1 MKKTT
6 ASPGKGR
13 NSFEYDSGKRQ
24 EGVRIWTHC
33 LKTIAYVLVAASML
47 LLAGCQ
53 SETKR
58 PEARPQ
64 QAKPQIL
71 HKNDNGITFS
81 QVSGVYNVPELKV
94 RIKAPEGY
102 TLAFTTNGTTP
113 TAKDASGKAEVE
125 VTLNGK
131 MSGYLMD
138 RKKLMLTPEFYN
150 SVLYESTELPV
161 GVVLNASLVDGK
173 GAVVKEPRTM
183 VYFLMQDKLADRFP
197 NCTVISITTDPKNLL
212 DHKTGILAPGAIYEA
227 WKQTD
232 AGKKIIAEQEWW
244 KIETNSSQHGKKWER
259 PCQLQLYT
267 AGDKP
272 AMELDAGLRIR
283 GGMSR
288 RQNQK
293 SFTLYFR
300 DTYGPKTLHFALF
313 DKEEDYL
320 RFGLRNGGD
329 DSQYTKFKDMML
341 QDLARGG
348 KFTVLRTRPA
358 VVFLN
363 GEYWGPY
370 VLSEITAANMMKDR
384 YGVDEK
390 NLIVIKEAE
399 LDVGKKE
406 DFRLY
411 EELLT
416 FGKKD
421 LANPDIYHQFC
432 EVMDAQSMADYFAM
446 QVYIGN
452 ADVEPDH
459 NHIIWRTRDKSYNGG
474 RWQFIL
480 HDLDYSAGHYDERS
494 TSANTDHFAM
504 IRKKFPLFTAALKNK
519 DFYDRFLASL
529 KTMGT
534 QHFSYDKV
542 KERMDYYDKMWSP
555 LMPDFYK
562 RFGDTANLRKRC
574 MNSTLNFFQRRYDV
588 IVPIVEKWKP

>member
-1 MKKTT
+1 MWKLRLKKTLYIL
-6 ASPGKGR
+6 
-13 NSFEYDSGKRQ
+13 F
-24 EGVRIWTHC
+24 
-33 LKTIAYVLVAASML
+33 AASL
-47 LLAGCQ
+47 FFLAGCQ
-53 SETKR
+53 SETNKQE
-58 PEARPQ
+58 PKPQ
-64 QAKPQIL
+64 QVKTQIL
-71 HKNDNGITFS
+71 HKQDNGIAFS
-81 QVSGVYNVPELKV
+81 QESGVYHTPELKV
-94 RIKAPEGY
+94 RMKAPAGY
-102 TLAFTTNGTTP
+102 TIAYTTNGTKP

-125 VTLNGK
+125 VTLNGG

-138 RKKLMLTPEFYN
+138 HKKLMLTPEFYN
-150 SVLYESTELPV
+150 SVLYESNELPV
-161 GVVLNASLVDGK
+161 GVVLNASLVDDK

-197 NCTVISITTDPKNLL
+197 NCTVISITTDPVNLL
-212 DHKTGILAPGAIYEA
+212 DYKTGIMAPGAIYDA

-232 AGKKIIAEQEWW
+232 AGKKIIADQEWW
-244 KIETNSSQHGKKWER
+244 KAETNSSQHGKKWER

-267 AGDKP
+267 TGEKP
-272 AMELDAGLRIR
+272 AIELDAGLRIR

-313 DKEEDYL
+313 DKEEDYK

-329 DSQYTKFKDMML
+329 DSQYTKFKDVML
-341 QDLARGG
+341 QDLAKGG
-348 KFTVLRTRPA
+348 KYTVLRNRPA

-370 VLSEITAANMMKDR
+370 ALCEITTANMMKDR

-406 DFRLY
+406 DLRLY
-411 EELLT
+411 EEMKA
-416 FGKKD
+416 FKDKD
-421 LANPDIYHQFC
+421 LTDPDIYRQFC
-432 EVMDAQSMADYFAM
+432 DVVDVQSMADYFAL

-452 ADVEPDH
+452 ADCEPDH
-459 NHIIWRTRDKSYNGG
+459 NHIIWRTRDKFYNEG
-474 RWQFIL
+474 RWQYIL

-504 IRKKFPLFTAALKNK
+504 IRKKFPLFAAALKNRN
-519 DFYDRFLASL
+519 FYDMFLSSL
-529 KTMGT
+529 KRIGS
-534 QHFSYDKV
+534 QNFNYDKV
-542 KERMDYYDKMWSP
+542 RDKMDYYDKLWSP

-588 IVPIVEKWKP
+588 IIPIVEKWKP

>member
-1 MKKTT
+1 MWKLRLKKTLYIL
-6 ASPGKGR
+6 
-13 NSFEYDSGKRQ
+13 F
-24 EGVRIWTHC
+24 
-33 LKTIAYVLVAASML
+33 AASL
-47 LLAGCQ
+47 FLLAGCQ
-53 SETKR
+53 SETNKQ
-58 PEARPQ
+58 ETKPQ
-64 QAKPQIL
+64 QVKTQIL
-71 HKNDNGITFS
+71 HKQDNGIAFS
-81 QVSGVYNVPELKV
+81 QESGVYHTPELKV
-94 RIKAPEGY
+94 RMKAPAGY
-102 TLAFTTNGTTP
+102 TIAYTTNGTKP

-125 VTLNGK
+125 VTLNGG

-138 RKKLMLTPEFYN
+138 HKKLMLTPEFYN
-150 SVLYESTELPV
+150 SVLYESNELPV
-161 GVVLNASLVDGK
+161 GVVLNASLVDDK

-197 NCTVISITTDPKNLL
+197 NCTVISITTDPVNLL
-212 DHKTGILAPGAIYEA
+212 DYKTGIMAPGAIYDA

-232 AGKKIIAEQEWW
+232 AGKKIIADQEWW
-244 KIETNSSQHGKKWER
+244 KAETNSSQHGKKWER

-267 AGDKP
+267 TGEKP
-272 AMELDAGLRIR
+272 AIELDAGLRIR

-300 DTYGPKTLHFALF
+300 DTYGPKMLHFALF
-313 DKEEDYL
+313 DKDKEEDFK

-329 DSQYTKFKDMML
+329 DSQYTKFKDVML
-341 QDLARGG
+341 QDLAKGG
-348 KFTVLRTRPA
+348 KYTVLRNRPA

-370 VLSEITAANMMKDR
+370 ALCEITTANMMKDR

-406 DFRLY
+406 DLRLY
-411 EELLT
+411 EEMKA
-416 FGKKD
+416 FKDKD
-421 LANPDIYHQFC
+421 LTDPDIYRQFC
-432 EVMDAQSMADYFAM
+432 DVVDVQSMADYFAL

-452 ADVEPDH
+452 ADCEPDH
-459 NHIIWRTRDKSYNGG
+459 NHIIWRTRDKFYNEG
-474 RWQFIL
+474 RWQYIL

-504 IRKKFPLFTAALKNK
+504 IRKKFPLFAAALKNRN
-519 DFYDRFLASL
+519 FYDMFLSSL
-529 KTMGT
+529 KRIGS
-534 QHFSYDKV
+534 QNFNYDKV
-542 KERMDYYDKMWSP
+542 RDKMDYYDKMWGP

>member
-1 MKKTT
+1 MWKLRLKKTLYIL
-6 ASPGKGR
+6 
-13 NSFEYDSGKRQ
+13 F
-24 EGVRIWTHC
+24 
-33 LKTIAYVLVAASML
+33 AASFF

-53 SETKR
+53 SETNKQE
-58 PEARPQ
+58 PKPQ
-64 QAKPQIL
+64 QVKTQIL
-71 HKNDNGITFS
+71 HKQDNGIAFS
-81 QVSGVYNVPELKV
+81 QESGVYHTPELKV
-94 RIKAPEGY
+94 RMKAPAGY
-102 TLAFTTNGTTP
+102 TIAYTTNGTKP
-113 TAKDASGKAEVE
+113 TVKDASGKAEVE
-125 VTLNGK
+125 VTLNGG

-138 RKKLMLTPEFYN
+138 HKKLMLTPEFYN
-150 SVLYESTELPV
+150 SVLYESNELPV

-212 DHKTGILAPGAIYEA
+212 DHKTGIMAPGAIYDA

-232 AGKKIIAEQEWW
+232 AGKKIIADQEWW
-244 KIETNSSQHGKKWER
+244 KAETNSSQHGKKWER

-267 AGDKP
+267 TGEKP
-272 AMELDAGLRIR
+272 AIELDAGLRIR

-313 DKEEDYL
+313 DKEEDYK

-329 DSQYTKFKDMML
+329 DSQYTKFKDVML
-341 QDLARGG
+341 QDLAKGG
-348 KFTVLRTRPA
+348 KYTVLRNRPA

-370 VLSEITAANMMKDR
+370 ALCEITTANMMKDR

-406 DFRLY
+406 DLRLY
-411 EELLT
+411 EEMKA
-416 FGKKD
+416 FKDKD
-421 LANPDIYHQFC
+421 LTDPDIYRQFC
-432 EVMDAQSMADYFAM
+432 DVIDVQSMADYFAL

-452 ADVEPDH
+452 ADIEPDH

-474 RWQFIL
+474 RWQYIL
-480 HDLDYSAGHYDERS
+480 HDLDYSAGHYDEKS

-504 IRKKFPLFTAALKNK
+504 VRKKFPLFAAAIKNEN
-519 DFYDRFLASL
+519 FYDMFLSSL
-529 KTMGT
+529 KKIGS
-534 QHFSYDKV
+534 QNFSYDKV
-542 KERMDYYDKMWSP
+542 RDKMDFYDKVWGP

-588 IVPIVEKWKP
+588 IIPIVENWKP

>member
-1 MKKTT
+1 MWKL
-6 ASPGKGR
+6 R
-13 NSFEYDSGKRQ
+13 
-24 EGVRIWTHC
+24 
-33 LKTIAYVLVAASML
+33 LKEILYILFAASFF

-53 SETKR
+53 SETNKQE
-58 PEARPQ
+58 PKPQ
-64 QAKPQIL
+64 QVKTQIL
-71 HKNDNGITFS
+71 HKQDNGIAFS
-81 QVSGVYNVPELKV
+81 QESGVYHTPELKV
-94 RIKAPEGY
+94 RMKAPAGY
-102 TLAFTTNGTTP
+102 TIAYTTNGTKP

-125 VTLNGK
+125 VTLNGG

-138 RKKLMLTPEFYN
+138 HKKLMLTPEFYN
-150 SVLYESTELPV
+150 SVLYESNELPV

-212 DHKTGILAPGAIYEA
+212 DYKTGIMAPGAIYDA

-232 AGKKIIAEQEWW
+232 AGKKIIAGQEWW
-244 KIETNSSQHGKKWER
+244 KAETNSSQHGKKWER

-267 AGDKP
+267 TGEKP
-272 AMELDAGLRIR
+272 AIELDAGLRIR

-313 DKEEDYL
+313 DKEEDYK

-329 DSQYTKFKDMML
+329 DSQYTKFKDVML
-341 QDLARGG
+341 QDLAKGG
-348 KFTVLRTRPA
+348 KYTVLRNRPA

-370 VLSEITAANMMKDR
+370 ALCEITTANMMKDR

-406 DFRLY
+406 DLRLY
-411 EELLT
+411 EEMKA
-416 FGKKD
+416 FKDKD
-421 LANPDIYHQFC
+421 LTDPDIYRQFC
-432 EVMDAQSMADYFAM
+432 DVVDVQSMADYFAL

-452 ADVEPDH
+452 ADCEPNH
-459 NHIIWRTRDKSYNGG
+459 NHIIWRTRDKSYNEG
-474 RWQFIL
+474 RWQYIL
-480 HDLDYSAGHYDERS
+480 HDLDYSAGHYDEKS

-504 IRKKFPLFTAALKNK
+504 VRKKFPLFAAAIKNEN
-519 DFYDRFLASL
+519 FYDMFLSSL
-529 KTMGT
+529 KKIGS
-534 QHFSYDKV
+534 QNFSYDKV
-542 KERMDYYDKMWSP
+542 RDKMDFYDKMWGP

-588 IVPIVEKWKP
+588 IIPIVENWKP

>member
-1 MKKTT
+1 MWKLRLKKTLYIL
-6 ASPGKGR
+6 
-13 NSFEYDSGKRQ
+13 F
-24 EGVRIWTHC
+24 
-33 LKTIAYVLVAASML
+33 AASL
-47 LLAGCQ
+47 FFLAGCQ
-53 SETKR
+53 SETNKQE
-58 PEARPQ
+58 PKPQ
-64 QAKPQIL
+64 QVKTQIL
-71 HKNDNGITFS
+71 HKQDNGIAFS
-81 QVSGVYNVPELKV
+81 QESGVYHTPELKV
-94 RIKAPEGY
+94 RMKAPAGY
-102 TLAFTTNGTTP
+102 TIAFTTNGTKP

-125 VTLNGK
+125 VTLNGG

-138 RKKLMLTPEFYN
+138 HKKLMLTPEFYN
-150 SVLYESTELPV
+150 SVLYESNELPV
-161 GVVLNASLVDGK
+161 GVVLNASLVDDK

-212 DHKTGILAPGAIYEA
+212 DYKTGIMAPGAIYDA

-232 AGKKIIAEQEWW
+232 AGKKIIADQEWW
-244 KIETNSSQHGKKWER
+244 KAETNSSQHGKKWER

-267 AGDKP
+267 TGEKP
-272 AMELDAGLRIR
+272 TIELDAGLRIR

-300 DTYGPKTLHFALF
+300 DTYGPDMLHFALF
-313 DKEEDYL
+313 DKDKEEDFK

-329 DSQYTKFKDMML
+329 DSQYTKFKDVML
-341 QDLARGG
+341 QDLAKGG
-348 KFTVLRTRPA
+348 KYTVLRNRPA

-370 VLSEITAANMMKDR
+370 ALCEITTANMMKDR

-390 NLIVIKEAE
+390 NLIVFKEAE

-406 DFRLY
+406 DIRLY
-411 EELLT
+411 EEMKA
-416 FGKKD
+416 FKDKD
-421 LANPDIYHQFC
+421 LTDPDIYRQFC
-432 EVMDAQSMADYFAM
+432 DVVDVQSMADYFAL

-452 ADVEPDH
+452 ADCEPDH
-459 NHIIWRTRDKSYNGG
+459 NHIIWRTRDKFYNEG
-474 RWQFIL
+474 RWQYIL

-504 IRKKFPLFTAALKNK
+504 IRKKFPLFAAALKNK
-519 DFYDRFLASL
+519 NFYDMFLSSL
-529 KTMGT
+529 KKIGS
-534 QHFSYDKV
+534 QNFSYDKV
-542 KERMDYYDKMWSP
+542 RDKMDFYDKMWGP

-588 IVPIVEKWKP
+588 IIPIVENWKP

>member
-1 MKKTT
+1 MWKLRLKKTLYIL
-6 ASPGKGR
+6 
-13 NSFEYDSGKRQ
+13 F
-24 EGVRIWTHC
+24 
-33 LKTIAYVLVAASML
+33 AASL
-47 LLAGCQ
+47 FLLAGCQ
-53 SETKR
+53 SETNKQ
-58 PEARPQ
+58 ETKPQ
-64 QAKPQIL
+64 QVKTQIL
-71 HKNDNGITFS
+71 HKQDNGIDFS
-81 QVSGVYNVPELKV
+81 QESGVYHTPELKV
-94 RIKAPEGY
+94 RMKAPAGY
-102 TLAFTTNGTTP
+102 TIAYTTNGTKP

-125 VTLNGK
+125 VTLNGG

-138 RKKLMLTPEFYN
+138 HKKLMLTPEFYN
-150 SVLYESTELPV
+150 SVLYESNELPV

-197 NCTVISITTDPKNLL
+197 NCTVISITIDPVNLL
-212 DHKTGILAPGAIYEA
+212 DHKTGIMAPGAIYDA

-232 AGKKIIAEQEWW
+232 AGKKIIADQEWW
-244 KIETNSSQHGKKWER
+244 KAETNSSQHGKKWER

-267 AGDKP
+267 TGEKP
-272 AMELDAGLRIR
+272 TIELDAGLRIR

-300 DTYGPKTLHFALF
+300 DTYGPDMLHFALF
-313 DKEEDYL
+313 DKDKEEDFK

-329 DSQYTKFKDMML
+329 DSQYTKFKDVML
-341 QDLARGG
+341 QDLAKGG
-348 KFTVLRTRPA
+348 KYTVLRNRPA

-370 VLSEITAANMMKDR
+370 ALCEITTANMMKDR

-390 NLIVIKEAE
+390 NLIVFKEAE

-406 DFRLY
+406 DIRLY
-411 EELLT
+411 EEMKA
-416 FGKKD
+416 FKDKD
-421 LANPDIYHQFC
+421 LTDPDIYRQFC
-432 EVMDAQSMADYFAM
+432 DVVDVQSMADYFAL

-452 ADVEPDH
+452 ADCEPDH
-459 NHIIWRTRDKSYNGG
+459 NHIIWRTRDKFYNEG
-474 RWQFIL
+474 RWQYIL

-504 IRKKFPLFTAALKNK
+504 IRKKFPLFAAALKNK
-519 DFYDRFLASL
+519 NFYDMFLSSL
-529 KTMGT
+529 KRIGS
-534 QHFSYDKV
+534 QNFNYDKV
-542 KERMDYYDKMWSP
+542 RDKMDYYDKMWGP

-588 IVPIVEKWKP
+588 IIPIVENWKP

>member
-1 MKKTT
+1 MWKLRLKKTLYIL
-6 ASPGKGR
+6 
-13 NSFEYDSGKRQ
+13 F
-24 EGVRIWTHC
+24 
-33 LKTIAYVLVAASML
+33 AASFF

-53 SETKR
+53 SETNKQE
-58 PEARPQ
+58 PKPQ
-64 QAKPQIL
+64 QVKTQIL
-71 HKNDNGITFS
+71 HKQDNGIAFS
-81 QVSGVYNVPELKV
+81 QESGVYHTPELKV
-94 RIKAPEGY
+94 RMKAPAGY
-102 TLAFTTNGTTP
+102 TIAYTTNGTKP
-113 TAKDASGKAEVE
+113 TVKDASGKAEVE
-125 VTLNGK
+125 VTLNGG

-138 RKKLMLTPEFYN
+138 HKKLMLTPEFYN
-150 SVLYESTELPV
+150 SVLYESNELPV

-212 DHKTGILAPGAIYEA
+212 DYKTGIMAPGAIYDA

-232 AGKKIIAEQEWW
+232 AGKKIIADQEWW
-244 KIETNSSQHGKKWER
+244 KAETNSSQHGKKWER

-267 AGDKP
+267 TGEKP
-272 AMELDAGLRIR
+272 AIELDAGLRIR

-313 DKEEDYL
+313 DKEEDYK

-329 DSQYTKFKDMML
+329 DSQYTKFKDVML
-341 QDLARGG
+341 QDLAKGG
-348 KFTVLRTRPA
+348 KYTVLRNRPA

-370 VLSEITAANMMKDR
+370 ALCEITTANMMKDR

-406 DFRLY
+406 DLRLY
-411 EELLT
+411 EEMKA
-416 FGKKD
+416 FKDKD
-421 LANPDIYHQFC
+421 LTDPDIYRQFC
-432 EVMDAQSMADYFAM
+432 DVIDVQSMADYFAL

-452 ADVEPDH
+452 ADIEPDH

-474 RWQFIL
+474 RWQYIL
-480 HDLDYSAGHYDERS
+480 HDLDYSAGHYDEKS

-504 IRKKFPLFTAALKNK
+504 IRKKFPLFAAAIKNEN
-519 DFYDRFLASL
+519 FYDMFLSSL
-529 KTMGT
+529 KKIGS
-534 QHFSYDKV
+534 QNFSYDKV
-542 KERMDYYDKMWSP
+542 RDKMDFYDKMWGP

-588 IVPIVEKWKP
+588 IIPIVENWKP

>member
-1 MKKTT
+1 MWKLRLKKTLYIL
-6 ASPGKGR
+6 
-13 NSFEYDSGKRQ
+13 F
-24 EGVRIWTHC
+24 
-33 LKTIAYVLVAASML
+33 AASL
-47 LLAGCQ
+47 FLLAGCQ
-53 SETKR
+53 SETNKQ
-58 PEARPQ
+58 ETKPQ
-64 QAKPQIL
+64 QVKTQIL
-71 HKNDNGITFS
+71 HKQDNGIDFS
-81 QVSGVYNVPELKV
+81 QESGVYHTPELKV
-94 RIKAPEGY
+94 RMKAPAGY
-102 TLAFTTNGTTP
+102 TIAYTTNGTKP

-125 VTLNGK
+125 VTLNGG

-138 RKKLMLTPEFYN
+138 HKKLMLTPEFYN
-150 SVLYESTELPV
+150 SVLYESNELPV

-197 NCTVISITTDPKNLL
+197 NCTVISITIDPVNLL
-212 DHKTGILAPGAIYEA
+212 DHKTGIMAPGAIYDA

-232 AGKKIIAEQEWW
+232 AGKKIIADQEWW
-244 KIETNSSQHGKKWER
+244 KAETNSSQHGKKWER

-267 AGDKP
+267 TGEKP
-272 AMELDAGLRIR
+272 AIELDAGLRIR

-300 DTYGPKTLHFALF
+300 DTYGPDMLHFALF
-313 DKEEDYL
+313 DKDKEEDFK

-329 DSQYTKFKDMML
+329 DSQYTKFKDVML
-341 QDLARGG
+341 QDLAKGG
-348 KFTVLRTRPA
+348 KYTVLRNRPA

-370 VLSEITAANMMKDR
+370 ALCEITTANMMKDR

-390 NLIVIKEAE
+390 NLIVFKEAE

-406 DFRLY
+406 DIRLY
-411 EELLT
+411 EEMKA
-416 FGKKD
+416 FKDKD
-421 LANPDIYHQFC
+421 LTDPDIYRQFC
-432 EVMDAQSMADYFAM
+432 DVVDVQSMADYFAL

-452 ADVEPDH
+452 ADCEPDH
-459 NHIIWRTRDKSYNGG
+459 NHIIWRTRDKFYNEG
-474 RWQFIL
+474 RWQYIL

-504 IRKKFPLFTAALKNK
+504 IRKKFPLFAAALKNK
-519 DFYDRFLASL
+519 NFYDMFLSSL
-529 KTMGT
+529 KKIGS
-534 QHFSYDKV
+534 QNFSYDKV
-542 KERMDYYDKMWSP
+542 RDKMDYYDKMWGP

>member
-1 MKKTT
+1 MWKLRLKKTLYIL
-6 ASPGKGR
+6 
-13 NSFEYDSGKRQ
+13 F
-24 EGVRIWTHC
+24 
-33 LKTIAYVLVAASML
+33 AASFF

-53 SETKR
+53 SETNKQ
-58 PEARPQ
+58 ETKPQ
-64 QAKPQIL
+64 QVKTQIL
-71 HKNDNGITFS
+71 HKQDNGIAFS
-81 QVSGVYNVPELKV
+81 QESGVYHTPELKV
-94 RIKAPEGY
+94 RMKAPSGY
-102 TLAFTTNGTTP
+102 TIAFTTNGTKP

-125 VTLNGK
+125 VTLNGG

-138 RKKLMLTPEFYN
+138 HKKLMLTPEFYN
-150 SVLYESTELPV
+150 SVLYESNELPV

-183 VYFLMQDKLADRFP
+183 VYFLMQDKLANRFP

-212 DHKTGILAPGAIYEA
+212 DHKTGIMAPGAIYDA

-232 AGKKIIAEQEWW
+232 AGKKIIAGQEWW
-244 KIETNSSQHGKKWER
+244 KAETNSSQHGKKWER

-267 AGDKP
+267 TGEKP
-272 AMELDAGLRIR
+272 AIELDAGLRIR

-313 DKEEDYL
+313 DKEEDYK

-329 DSQYTKFKDMML
+329 DSQYTKFKDVML
-341 QDLARGG
+341 QDLAKGG
-348 KFTVLRTRPA
+348 KYTVLRNRPA

-370 VLSEITAANMMKDR
+370 ALCEITTANMMKDR

-406 DFRLY
+406 DLRLY
-411 EELLT
+411 EEMKA
-416 FGKKD
+416 FKDKD
-421 LANPDIYHQFC
+421 LTDPDIYRQFC
-432 EVMDAQSMADYFAM
+432 DVIDVQSMADYFAL

-452 ADVEPDH
+452 ADIEPDH

-474 RWQFIL
+474 RWQYIL
-480 HDLDYSAGHYDERS
+480 HDLDYSAGHYDEKS

-504 IRKKFPLFTAALKNK
+504 VRKKFPLFAAAIKNEN
-519 DFYDRFLASL
+519 FYDMFLSSL
-529 KTMGT
+529 KKIGS
-534 QHFSYDKV
+534 QNFSYDKV
-542 KERMDYYDKMWSP
+542 RDKMDFYDKMWGP

-588 IVPIVEKWKP
+588 IIPIVENWKP

>member
-1 MKKTT
+1 MWKLRLKKTLYIL
-6 ASPGKGR
+6 
-13 NSFEYDSGKRQ
+13 F
-24 EGVRIWTHC
+24 
-33 LKTIAYVLVAASML
+33 AASL
-47 LLAGCQ
+47 FLLAGCQ
-53 SETKR
+53 SETNKQ
-58 PEARPQ
+58 ETKPQ
-64 QAKPQIL
+64 QVKTQIL
-71 HKNDNGITFS
+71 HKQDNGIAFS
-81 QVSGVYNVPELKV
+81 QESGVYHTPELKV
-94 RIKAPEGY
+94 RMKAPAGY
-102 TLAFTTNGTTP
+102 TIAYTTNGTKP
-113 TAKDASGKAEVE
+113 TVKDASGKAEVE
-125 VTLNGK
+125 VTLNGG

-138 RKKLMLTPEFYN
+138 HKKLMLTPEFYN
-150 SVLYESTELPV
+150 SVLYESNELPV
-161 GVVLNASLVDGK
+161 GVVLNASLVDDK

-197 NCTVISITTDPKNLL
+197 NCTVISITTDPVNLL
-212 DHKTGILAPGAIYEA
+212 DYKTGIMAPGAIYDA

-232 AGKKIIAEQEWW
+232 AGKKIIADQEWW
-244 KIETNSSQHGKKWER
+244 KAETNSSQHGKKWER

-267 AGDKP
+267 TGEKP
-272 AMELDAGLRIR
+272 TIELDAGLRIR

-313 DKEEDYL
+313 DKEEDYK

-329 DSQYTKFKDMML
+329 DSQYTKFKDVML
-341 QDLARGG
+341 QDLAKGG
-348 KFTVLRTRPA
+348 KYTVLRNRPA

-370 VLSEITAANMMKDR
+370 ALCEITTANMMKDR

-406 DFRLY
+406 DLRLY
-411 EELLT
+411 EEMKA
-416 FGKKD
+416 FKDKD
-421 LANPDIYHQFC
+421 LTDPDIYRQFC
-432 EVMDAQSMADYFAM
+432 DVVDVQSMADYFAL

-452 ADVEPDH
+452 ADCEPDH
-459 NHIIWRTRDKSYNGG
+459 NHIIWRTRDKFYNEG
-474 RWQFIL
+474 RWQYIL

-504 IRKKFPLFTAALKNK
+504 IRKKFPLFAAALKNRN
-519 DFYDRFLASL
+519 FYDMFLSSL
-529 KTMGT
+529 KRIGS
-534 QHFSYDKV
+534 QNFNYDKV
-542 KERMDYYDKMWSP
+542 RDKMDYYDKMWGP

>member
-1 MKKTT
+1 MWKLRLKKTLYIL
-6 ASPGKGR
+6 
-13 NSFEYDSGKRQ
+13 F
-24 EGVRIWTHC
+24 
-33 LKTIAYVLVAASML
+33 AASL
-47 LLAGCQ
+47 FFLAGCQ
-53 SETKR
+53 SETNKQ
-58 PEARPQ
+58 ETKPQ
-64 QAKPQIL
+64 QVKTQIL
-71 HKNDNGITFS
+71 HKQDNGIAFS
-81 QVSGVYNVPELKV
+81 QESGVYHTPELKV
-94 RIKAPEGY
+94 RMKAPAGY
-102 TLAFTTNGTTP
+102 TIAYTTNGTKP

-125 VTLNGK
+125 VTLNGG

-138 RKKLMLTPEFYN
+138 HKKLMLTPEFYN
-150 SVLYESTELPV
+150 SVLYESNELPV
-161 GVVLNASLVDGK
+161 GVVLNASLVDDK

-197 NCTVISITTDPKNLL
+197 NCTVISITIDPVNLL
-212 DHKTGILAPGAIYEA
+212 DHKTGIMAPGAIYDA

-232 AGKKIIAEQEWW
+232 AGKKIIADQEWW
-244 KIETNSSQHGKKWER
+244 KAETNSSQHGKKWER

-267 AGDKP
+267 TGEKP
-272 AMELDAGLRIR
+272 AIELDAGLRIR

-300 DTYGPKTLHFALF
+300 DTYGPDMLHFALF
-313 DKEEDYL
+313 DKDKEEDFK

-329 DSQYTKFKDMML
+329 DSQYTKFKDVML
-341 QDLARGG
+341 QDLAKGG
-348 KFTVLRTRPA
+348 KYTVLRNRPA

-370 VLSEITAANMMKDR
+370 ALCEITTANMMKDR

-406 DFRLY
+406 DLRLY
-411 EELLT
+411 EEMKA
-416 FGKKD
+416 FKDKD
-421 LANPDIYHQFC
+421 LTDPDIYRQFC
-432 EVMDAQSMADYFAM
+432 DVVDVQSMADYFAL

-452 ADVEPDH
+452 ADCEPDH
-459 NHIIWRTRDKSYNGG
+459 NHIIWRTRDKFYNEG
-474 RWQFIL
+474 RWQYIL

-504 IRKKFPLFTAALKNK
+504 IRKKFPLFAAALKNK
-519 DFYDRFLASL
+519 NFYDMFLSSL
-529 KTMGT
+529 KKIGS
-534 QHFSYDKV
+534 QNFSYDKV
-542 KERMDYYDKMWSP
+542 RDKMDYYDKMWGP

-588 IVPIVEKWKP
+588 IIPIVENWKP

>member
-1 MKKTT
+1 MWKLRLKKTLYIL
-6 ASPGKGR
+6 
-13 NSFEYDSGKRQ
+13 F
-24 EGVRIWTHC
+24 
-33 LKTIAYVLVAASML
+33 AASFL

-53 SETKR
+53 SETNKQ
-58 PEARPQ
+58 ETKPQ
-64 QAKPQIL
+64 QVKTQIL
-71 HKNDNGITFS
+71 HKQDNGIAFS
-81 QVSGVYNVPELKV
+81 QESGVYHTPELKV
-94 RIKAPEGY
+94 LMKAPAGY
-102 TLAFTTNGTTP
+102 TIAYTTNGTKP
-113 TAKDASGKAEVE
+113 TATDASGKAEVE
-125 VTLNGK
+125 VTLNGG

-138 RKKLMLTPEFYN
+138 HKKLMLTPEFYN
-150 SVLYESTELPV
+150 SVLYESNELPV
-161 GVVLNASLVDGK
+161 GVVLNASLVDDK

-197 NCTVISITTDPKNLL
+197 NCTVISITIDPVNLL
-212 DHKTGILAPGAIYEA
+212 DHKTGIMAPGAIYDA

-232 AGKKIIAEQEWW
+232 AGKKIIADQEWW
-244 KIETNSSQHGKKWER
+244 KAETNSSQHGKKWDR

-267 AGDKP
+267 TGEKP
-272 AMELDAGLRIR
+272 TIKLDAGLRIR

-300 DTYGPKTLHFALF
+300 DTYGPDMLHFALF
-313 DKEEDYL
+313 DKDKEEDFK

-329 DSQYTKFKDMML
+329 DSQYTKFKDVML
-341 QDLARGG
+341 QDLAKGG
-348 KFTVLRTRPA
+348 KYTVLRNRPA

-370 VLSEITAANMMKDR
+370 ALCEITTANMMKDR

-390 NLIVIKEAE
+390 NLIVFKEAE

-406 DFRLY
+406 DLRLY
-411 EELLT
+411 EELVS

-421 LANPDIYHQFC
+421 LTNPDIYRQFC
-432 EVMDAQSMADYFAM
+432 DVVDVQSMADYFAL

-452 ADVEPDH
+452 ADCEPDH
-459 NHIIWRTRDKSYNGG
+459 NHIIWRTRDKFYNEG
-474 RWQFIL
+474 RWQYIL

-504 IRKKFPLFTAALKNK
+504 IRKKFPLFAAALKNK
-519 DFYDRFLASL
+519 NFYDMFLSSL
-529 KTMGT
+529 KRIGS
-534 QHFSYDKV
+534 QNFNYDKV
-542 KERMDYYDKMWSP
+542 RDKMDYYDKMWGP

>member
-1 MKKTT
+1 MWKLRLKKTLYIL
-6 ASPGKGR
+6 
-13 NSFEYDSGKRQ
+13 F
-24 EGVRIWTHC
+24 
-33 LKTIAYVLVAASML
+33 AASL
-47 LLAGCQ
+47 FLLAGCQ
-53 SETKR
+53 SETNKQE
-58 PEARPQ
+58 PKPQ
-64 QAKPQIL
+64 QVKTQIL
-71 HKNDNGITFS
+71 HKQDNGIAFS
-81 QVSGVYNVPELKV
+81 QESGVYHTPELKV
-94 RIKAPEGY
+94 RMKAPAGY
-102 TLAFTTNGTTP
+102 TIAYTTNGTKP
-113 TAKDASGKAEVE
+113 TVKDASGKAEVE
-125 VTLNGK
+125 VTLNGG

-138 RKKLMLTPEFYN
+138 HKKLMLTPEFYN
-150 SVLYESTELPV
+150 SVLYESNELPV

-197 NCTVISITTDPKNLL
+197 NCTVISITTDPVNLL
-212 DHKTGILAPGAIYEA
+212 DYKTGIMAPGAIYDA

-232 AGKKIIAEQEWW
+232 AGKKIIADQEWW
-244 KIETNSSQHGKKWER
+244 KAETNSSQHGKKWER

-267 AGDKP
+267 AGEKP
-272 AMELDAGLRIR
+272 AIELDAGLRIR

-313 DKEEDYL
+313 DKKEEDFK

-329 DSQYTKFKDMML
+329 DSQYTKFKDVML
-341 QDLARGG
+341 QDLAKGG
-348 KFTVLRTRPA
+348 KYTVLRNRPA

-370 VLSEITAANMMKDR
+370 ALCEITTANMMKDR

-406 DFRLY
+406 DLRLY
-411 EELLT
+411 EEMKA
-416 FGKKD
+416 FKDKD
-421 LANPDIYHQFC
+421 LTDPDIYRQFC
-432 EVMDAQSMADYFAM
+432 DVVDVQSMADYFAL

-452 ADVEPDH
+452 ADCEPDH
-459 NHIIWRTRDKSYNGG
+459 NHIIWRTRDKFYNEG
-474 RWQFIL
+474 RWQYIL

-504 IRKKFPLFTAALKNK
+504 IRKKFPLFAAALKNRN
-519 DFYDRFLASL
+519 FYDMFLSSL
-529 KTMGT
+529 KKIGS
-534 QHFSYDKV
+534 QNFSYDKV
-542 KERMDYYDKMWSP
+542 RDKMDYYDKMWGP

-588 IVPIVEKWKP
+588 IIPIVENWKP